1 MEGVGTR
8 CQVDFLRLT
17 SFGCPAFYGCSFC
30 LVAFKDLDLCTC
42 DFSTAEINFT
52 ESNSLGTVIVFIR
65 YSNFR
70 TISYDLVFFTLR
82 IFFSYASHFHC
93 TVCFD
98 LEGDVGYF
106 EVTRW
111 SCFLM
116 EGVSA
121 RCQVDILRLTSFRS
135 PAFYGCTFCLVA
147 LVDLDLSSCD
157 FCTTKVNFTESNGF
171 GTIIV
176 FIRYCNS

>member
-70 TISYDLVFFTLR
+70 TISYDLVFFILR

-106 EVTRW
+106 EVTGRGR
-111 SCFLM
+111 FLM
-116 EGVSA
+116 ESIGTW
-121 RCQVDILRLTSFRS
+121 RQVDVFRLVSFRC
-135 PAFYGCTFCLVA
+135 PAFNSCTFCLVA
-147 LVDLDLSSCD
+147 LVNLNLCTGD
-157 FCTTKVNFTESNGF
+157 FCAT
-171 GTIIV
+171 
-176 FIRYCNS
+176 